1 MQRERKKKMHAES
14 PGLSLQLLPSV
25 LSFASGTVMP
35 SEHGMWFPY
44 QVTSLLVK
52 DKHM

>member
-1 MQRERKKKMHAES
+1 MHAES